1 MHDSDEYIRLDE
13 KQIRDELA
21 ALKDWSIKE
30 GRLTK
35 TVRFKDFNQAFGFMT
50 RVALY
55 AERLNHH
62 PEFYNVYNTVR
73 IELITHDINGISNYD
88 FRLARIIDG
97 ILDEYAR

>member
-1 MHDSDEYIRLDE
+1 MHYSDEYIRLDE

-21 ALKDWSIKE
+21 SLKDWSIKE

-73 IELITHDINGISNYD
+73 IDLITHDINGISNYD

-97 ILDEYAR
+97 MLDEYTR

>member
-55 AERLNHH
+55 AEKLNHH
-62 PEFYNVYNTVR
+62 PEFYNVYNMVR

-97 ILDEYAR
+97 ILDEYTR